1 MANPTSLR
9 DSFLGCERSTSCC
22 RKMEPSFCQS
32 GETNAFQRPPGP
44 TEGIRDSY
52 FILYN
57 QRFAGNVG
65 LKRHDPVNTICPEDA
80 ELSLVV
86 TAKVDETSATLPG
99 AG

>member
-1 MANPTSLR
+1 MLFSAR
-9 DSFLGCERSTSCC
+9 
-22 RKMEPSFCQS
+22 
-32 GETNAFQRPPGP
+32 PGP
-44 TEGIRDSY
+44 TEGIRDGY
-52 FILYN
+52 FTLYN

-86 TAKVDETSATLPG
+86 TAEVDETAATLPG

>member
-1 MANPTSLR
+1 LLSQNGTIFCHGGGNKC
-9 DSFLGCERSTSCC
+9 FLVPGR
-22 RKMEPSFCQS
+22 
-32 GETNAFQRPPGP
+32 GP
-44 TEGIRDSY
+44 TEVIRDGY

-80 ELSLVV
+80 ELPLVV
-86 TAKVDETSATLPG
+86 TAKVDETAATLPG